1 MSAGTANCSS
11 EYSFARGLARA
22 VEGSATASVATDAAS
37 SAAGLRRGSF
47 MQDLWGVEGWG
58 GSPRRMPGGCCEH
71 NRVTSSTGVRLSVP
85 RPVYLPAMSNELRDT
100 VALVTGA
107 SSGIGEATARALAAH
122 GATVAV
128 AARRKDRLDALAGE
142 IGGGPVQGGRPPP
155 REGPGAGRRPPPGA
169 GPRRT
174 RHQKTR

>member
-1 MSAGTANCSS
+1 MSAGTANCASGN
-11 EYSFARGLARA
+11 SFACGLASA

-47 MQDLWGVEGWG
+47 MQGNLWGVEGWG
-58 GSPRRMPGGCCEH
+58 GSLRRMPWQPVWSLDSLLDREGSGG
-71 NRVTSSTGVRLSVP
+71 RTLG
-85 RPVYLPAMSNELRDT
+85 AMSNELQDT

-142 IGGGPVQGGRPPP
+142 IGGGGGRGAGARPPP
-155 REGPGAGRRPPPGA
+155 RA
-169 GPRRT
+169 PRG
-174 RHQKTR
+174 